1 MTGSGSG
8 VTLGVGADIGS
19 LATGATYAVSISLAD
34 ALPLARLETGVTWPA
49 TSKLALISD
58 ANESNASLF
67 AAGFDSNDSTPF
79 RYFVA
84 SPSPPVCCAIANSFK
99 RRIGSAIS

>member
-8 VTLGVGADIGS
+8 AISGSGADIGS
-19 LATGATYAVSISLAD
+19 LVTGATYAVSISAAD

-58 ANESNASLF
+58 ASESSASLF
-67 AAGFDSNDSTPF
+67 AAGFDSKDSMPF

-84 SPSPPVCCAIANSFK
+84 SPSPPVCCAIANNFR
-99 RRIGSAIS
+99 RRIGSATS